1 MTQWHRYRTGLALA
15 AALCFALLA
24 GLHAARPVAADQG
37 FAAFGYAASDI
48 CGFGEGGA
56 ETRSCPNCTLAAG
69 AVLPQSKAPEPLCL
83 FRRTAAAGRGGWIA
97 APGVVSTYQARAPPV
112 FT

>member
-24 GLHAARPVAADQG
+24 GIHAARPVAADPG
-37 FAAFGYAASDI
+37 FAAFGFAASDI
-48 CGFGEGGA
+48 CGFGGG
-56 ETRSCPNCTLAAG
+56 EDSQGCPNCTLAAG
-69 AVLPQSKAPEPLCL
+69 AVLPQAKAPGTPCL
-83 FRRTAAAGRGGWIA
+83 FRRTATAGRGGWIA
-97 APGVVSTYQARAPPV
+97 APGVVPTYQARAPPA